1 MGDHSGKEKRDDFK
15 NSLVGK
21 NVPVL
26 TLDNKW
32 YRLLDRVG
40 NEDVKEL
47 EDQLNDLLKRQG
59 KMNTET
65 KDIKRIKKNLMDE
78 MVVLADEFRKTGD
91 PETGKKLEEKK
102 RLVAECNDKLE
113 QYSDELMEVPRK
125 IDQVNRELML
135 VTMEHCYETMQ
146 ENTDDIEELTRWV
159 DNVRVELKKNLI
171 RKQEL
176 EAKNHQIYAYMHDLF
191 GAEVVNLFDMR
202 YNPEEQH
209 PVTRN
214 EADRKKND
222 GQA

>member
-1 MGDHSGKEKRDDFK
+1 MGDYSGKEKREDFK

-40 NEDVKEL
+40 NEDVKQL
-47 EDQLNDLLKRQG
+47 EDELNALLKRQG

-65 KDIKRIKKNLMDE
+65 KDIKRIKKSLMDE
-78 MVVLADEFRKTGD
+78 MVILADEFRNTGD
-91 PETGKKLEEKK
+91 QETGKKLEEKK
-102 RLVAECNDKLE
+102 RLVNECNEKLE
-113 QYSDELMEVPRK
+113 QYSEELLDVPMEIER
-125 IDQVNRELML
+125 VNRELML

-146 ENTDDIEELTRWV
+146 ENTDHINEISDWV
-159 DNVRVELKKNLI
+159 DNIRVELKKNLV

-209 PVTRN
+209 PVSRS
-214 EADRKKND
+214 EAEQKKND
-222 GQA
+222 QQ